1 MAVSLLG
8 PNGERLLDVDTSPV
22 SASEESLH
30 FVAPAAGTYEIKVNL
45 GRSPSVDSKGTYEF
59 LIKQL
64 RNALP
69 DDRKRAAA
77 TQAASDGDRFRDTEK
92 RDEAIK
98 EYEKAIELWQQLGE
112 SKEEGKA
119 LYKLGLFYGALD
131 QNPVARNFYMQALPL
146 MRHGTSEEQAA
157 LNVNLGISNLNAG
170 EVYEARV
177 NFEQALSLFQQADVP
192 RGIAYTLGEMGR
204 ASYLLGE
211 NQEALTYY
219 HQALAAWRDGR
230 LTESLSK
237 RGEGIVLDLIGR
249 VQVSLGQNS
258 EALANFEAARA
269 ILEESI
275 DKRSYANT
283 LLDLGRYH
291 VILGAPEKA
300 LPFYDKALTVLGN
313 DNPSGRAEVLAY
325 VGEAQAALKLFSSA
339 IKNLNDALLLQ
350 QALNDRAGEGDT
362 LHKLGVTY
370 FAAGDRAQAKVYLE
384 KALDHW
390 LTNKYRP
397 GEANTR
403 YELSRVAVAMRDLG
417 EARAQIE
424 SAVHIIESQRAR
436 VANDRLRVSYFA
448 SVQDYY
454 KEYVD
459 VLMQL
464 HERNPQERLDKLALN
479 IHERARARALLE
491 ALEGVRTNI
500 RNGVEN
506 AELLSAEKR
515 LRQQLSTSADLQIRL
530 LSNKLLP
537 EQAEKIRSQLNS
549 IEEQLRK
556 IEDELK
562 ESSPKYAQLIQPRIL
577 TCSEIQADL
586 LDEHTLLLE
595 YMLGKERS
603 YLWVVS
609 TTELWSF
616 ELPGRAYIESQVKL
630 FRELMVK
637 RNLEPAERTKR
648 DELAKELGTTLLSK
662 AAPLLGNKRL
672 VVVADEL
679 LQFVPFAALQIDTG
693 SVEPLI
699 ARHEITHEISA
710 STLAAIRREQVGR
723 NPSPLGV
730 AIIANPVFRN
740 RGRVGQLVPSSRGV
754 NERKGG
760 PTGGSATAHSAD
772 KVIASATATE
782 LTPNKGTPI
791 PPLLFSEKEARSIY
805 DLAKPGALL
814 LSEYKANKK
823 NVISHDL
830 ARYRIVHFST
840 HALLNNDQPDWSGI
854 VLSLVDKSGRPQD
867 GFLQLYE
874 IYDLRLPADLIVLSA
889 CQTAIGRDV
898 KGEGLIGLTRGFLYA
913 GSLRVAS
920 TLWEVDDEATAE
932 LMQQFYKKMLGPER
946 LSPAA
951 ALREAQLALWRR
963 RDRWSD
969 SFYWATFVIHGEW
982 RPITSSHPSKRSL
995 LQQRRDGVGC

>member
-1 MAVSLLG
+1 MIKITWPIPRNLFRFIGLGRKRSSYLTGPVALFLIATVIPLRANNITHERRTYLFFSPQELKRGEEKRLVAPALGSPISLEMAFGDSHFFKIDLNSDHYLHLVVSSRRVNMAVSLLG

-362 LHKLGVTY
+362 LHKLG
-370 FAAGDRAQAKVYLE
+370 
-384 KALDHW
+384 
-390 LTNKYRP
+390 
-397 GEANTR
+397 
-403 YELSRVAVAMRDLG
+403 
-417 EARAQIE
+417 
-424 SAVHIIESQRAR
+424 
-436 VANDRLRVSYFA
+436 
-448 SVQDYY
+448 
-454 KEYVD
+454 
-459 VLMQL
+459 
-464 HERNPQERLDKLALN
+464 
-479 IHERARARALLE
+479 
-491 ALEGVRTNI
+491 
-500 RNGVEN
+500 
-506 AELLSAEKR
+506 
-515 LRQQLSTSADLQIRL
+515 
-530 LSNKLLP
+530 
-537 EQAEKIRSQLNS
+537 
-549 IEEQLRK
+549 
-556 IEDELK
+556 
-562 ESSPKYAQLIQPRIL
+562 
-577 TCSEIQADL
+577 
-586 LDEHTLLLE
+586 
-595 YMLGKERS
+595 
-603 YLWVVS
+603 
-609 TTELWSF
+609 
-616 ELPGRAYIESQVKL
+616 
-630 FRELMVK
+630 
-637 RNLEPAERTKR
+637 
-648 DELAKELGTTLLSK
+648 
-662 AAPLLGNKRL
+662 
-672 VVVADEL
+672 
-679 LQFVPFAALQIDTG
+679 
-693 SVEPLI
+693 
-699 ARHEITHEISA
+699 
-710 STLAAIRREQVGR
+710 
-723 NPSPLGV
+723 
-730 AIIANPVFRN
+730 
-740 RGRVGQLVPSSRGV
+740 
-754 NERKGG
+754 
-760 PTGGSATAHSAD
+760 
-772 KVIASATATE
+772 
-782 LTPNKGTPI
+782 
-791 PPLLFSEKEARSIY
+791 
-805 DLAKPGALL
+805 
-814 LSEYKANKK
+814 
-823 NVISHDL
+823 
-830 ARYRIVHFST
+830 
-840 HALLNNDQPDWSGI
+840 
-854 VLSLVDKSGRPQD
+854 
-867 GFLQLYE
+867 
-874 IYDLRLPADLIVLSA
+874 
-889 CQTAIGRDV
+889 
-898 KGEGLIGLTRGFLYA
+898 
-913 GSLRVAS
+913 
-920 TLWEVDDEATAE
+920 
-932 LMQQFYKKMLGPER
+932 
-946 LSPAA
+946 
-951 ALREAQLALWRR
+951 
-963 RDRWSD
+963 
-969 SFYWATFVIHGEW
+969 
-982 RPITSSHPSKRSL
+982 
-995 LQQRRDGVGC
+995 